1 MSEMTQ
7 RYAAALLEAAGSD
20 APAVR
25 AAGDA
30 LLADTAR
37 WKAMT
42 SPAATP
48 AEKQQLLADR
58 AAGWAFY
65 LHSTAGVPDALVG
78 VCHKTGEI
86 GRLYVDPAA
95 QGQGIGAKLLA
106 FARKKLAEH
115 PQPHLYALDTNRRAI
130 ALYLRMGYRPAGVG
144 CVYDPAVDPNATVL
158 CREIKFI
165 YGTKNSG

>member
-37 WKAMT
+37 WNALT

-48 AEKQQLLADR
+48 AEKQQLLAD
-58 AAGWAFY
+58 APMLAGC
-65 LHSTAGVPDALVG
+65 DAL
-78 VCHKTGEI
+78 KAFLNILADADALADLPAILAEFS
-86 GRLYVDPAA
+86 RLALAA
-95 QGQGIGAKLLA
+95 QGGVACRVTC
-106 FARKKLAEH
+106 AR
-115 PQPHLYALDTNRRAI
+115 QPDE
-130 ALYLRMGYRPAGVG
+130 
-144 CVYDPAVDPNATVL
+144 ATQQTI
-158 CREIKFI
+158 CKAAC
-165 YGTKNSG
+165 